1 MVDFVVT
8 TLSQSTSVPSFM
20 DSVDFTPIQTMA
32 TDLGA
37 KAAPVVIAILLISIG
52 LTLIPKY
59 AKKAARG

>member
-1 MVDFVVT
+1 MLGTLVT
-8 TLSQSTSVPSFM
+8 VAESNIPSFM
-20 DSVDFTPIQTMA
+20 SSVDFTDIQTMA

-37 KAAPVVIAILLISIG
+37 KAAPVVIAILCISIG